1 MAQIPTTNFT
11 LEVKNTVENIANTYV
26 DSEYLEKFQYV
37 AKEYMVNGS
46 SRGLLLFST
55 VGSGKS
61 ITAASISEFYRKED
75 PSRKIIILLAK
86 SLQNNFKG
94 NLRKY
99 MFNNKNSRES
109 RSKDHINEVIEDKY
123 KFVSLNAGNMY
134 NQILNVNKTDT
145 ELEYDAIMKYDKYL
159 GKLTDHLE
167 EVNGGSRGILENTL
181 LIIDEVHNFAI
192 SIKNGSK
199 NAINLYNTIMKTKN
213 IKLLFLSGT
222 PIVNNPFELV
232 PLFNMLKGFL
242 HIGKVKY
249 TLFPEDYEG
258 FSNFFIDKETNSIKN
273 KSVFQNRIVGLVS
286 YYGDYYFQD
295 KRREGFP
302 DEKPLI
308 IKNIPMGAYQFAKYQ
323 EARNLEEKEMS
334 GKFKKASSFDG
345 FAVKDGS
352 DSSPSTYRIR
362 SRQISNYLIPKY
374 AIKEVNVENKI
385 VTKKLIHDIKPEDLR
400 DLNVHSP
407 KFKEIIK
414 TIKEYPNQLS
424 YVYTEFVN
432 GEGANLFA
440 LVLEEV
446 ENYVYWHK
454 SKNYIQDETDAFDLE
469 FDKGTGPE
477 RTESKV
483 DKKSQ
488 NKNKQKT
495 YALITGNVPFTER
508 ENILKVFNS
517 KKNITGDYISLLII
531 SKSGAEGLTFKNI
544 RSIHIM
550 EPFFNWARPEQVL
563 ARGSRLYSHADL
575 PKDQQTVQPYLYIS
589 TYPVGYPDK
598 DKTQLTTDEELLRL
612 SVMGKKLRD
621 QFVLAL
627 IESSIDCSSN
637 KVNNKDLN
645 CYLCRPDNKPL
656 YYADLNKSIMSNN
669 CQHLKESDT
678 STIDAKK
685 ITFDG
690 QTYYYTKDG
699 NKIKIYIFDDII
711 GNYTELKKSNS
722 VYADLVVKLLDL

>member
-11 LEVKNTVENIANTYV
+11 LEIKNTVENISTTYEES
-26 DSEYLEKFQYV
+26 DYLERFQYV
-37 AKEYMVNGS
+37 AKEYMVKGDT
-46 SRGLLLFST
+46 RGLLLFST

-61 ITAASISEFYRKED
+61 ITAAAISEFYRRED
-75 PSRKIIILLAK
+75 PKRKIIILLAK

-99 MFNNKNSRES
+99 MFNNKKSQES
-109 RSKDHINEVIEDKY
+109 RSKDHVNDVIENRY

-145 ELEYDAIMKYDKYL
+145 EIEYDKYL
-159 GKLTDHLE
+159 GKLNEHLV
-167 EVNGGSRGILENTL
+167 EVNGGARGVLENTL
-181 LIIDEVHNFAI
+181 LIVDEVHNLAI
-192 SIKNGSK
+192 AIKNGSK
-199 NAINLYNTIMKTKN
+199 NAVNLYNTVMKTKN

-242 HIGKVKY
+242 RIGKAQY
-249 TLFPEDYEG
+249 TLFPEEYED
-258 FSNFFIDKETNSIKN
+258 FANFFINRETNSIKN
-273 KSVFQNRIVGLVS
+273 KDIFQNRIVGLVS

-308 IKNIPMGAYQFAKYQ
+308 IKKVPMSNYQFARYQ
-323 EARNLEEKEMS
+323 EARNLEEREMA
-334 GKFKKASSFDG
+334 GKFKKASRFDG
-345 FAVKDGS
+345 FAFKDS
-352 DSSPSTYRIR
+352 ADSSPSTYRIR

-374 AIKEVNVENKI
+374 AVKEVNVENKI
-385 VTKKLIHDIKPEDLR
+385 VTKKLIHNITEEDLK
-400 DLNVHSP
+400 DLDVHSP
-407 KFKEIIK
+407 KFREVIK

-432 GEGANLFA
+432 GEGAELFA

-454 SKNYIQDETDAFDLE
+454 SRNYVQDETDEYDLG
-469 FDKGTGPE
+469 FGKQGGFMGGKDP
-477 RTESKV
+477 KV
-483 DKKSQ
+483 DKKTQGKSP
-488 NKNKQKT
+488 QKT

-517 KKNITGDYISLLII
+517 KKNITGGYISMLII
-531 SKSGAEGLTFKNI
+531 SKSGAEGLTFKNV

-550 EPFFNWARPEQVL
+550 EPFFNWARPEQIL

-575 PKDQQTVQPYLYIS
+575 PKDQQNVQPYLYIS
-589 TYPVGYPDK
+589 TYPKGYPDK
-598 DKTQLTTDEELLRL
+598 DKVDRTTDEELLHL
-612 SVMGKKLRD
+612 SVTGKKMRD

-627 IESSIDCSSN
+627 IESSIDCSVN
-637 KVNNKDLN
+637 KINNPSLN
-645 CYLCRPDNKPL
+645 CYLCMPTGKPL
-656 YYADLNKSIMSNN
+656 YYPDLNRSVMNNN
-669 CQHLKESDT
+669 CKHLKEADT
-678 STIDAKK
+678 SVIDTKK
-685 ITFDG
+685 IKLEG
-690 QTYYYTKDG
+690 ITYHYTKDG
-699 NKIKIYIFDDII
+699 NKIKIYIFDNVI
-711 GNYTELKKSNS
+711 GNYVEMKKNDP
-722 VYADLVVKLLDL
+722 VYADIIIKLLNL

>member
-1 MAQIPTTNFT
+1 MTEIPTTNFT
-11 LEVKNTVENIANTYV
+11 LEVKNTVDNIANTYV

-37 AKEYMVNGS
+37 AKEYMVNGT

-61 ITAASISEFYRKED
+61 ITAASISEFYRKQD
-75 PSRKIIILLAK
+75 PRRKIIILLAK

-99 MFNNKNSRES
+99 MFNNNQSGES
-109 RSKDHINEVIEDKY
+109 RSKVIIDRVIDDKY

-134 NQILNVNKTDT
+134 NQILNVNKTD
-145 ELEYDAIMKYDKYL
+145 EEIEYEAIMKYDKYL

-167 EVNGGSRGILENTL
+167 EKNGGARGILENTL
-181 LIIDEVHNFAI
+181 LIIDEVHNFSI

-199 NAINLYNTIMKTKN
+199 NAINLYNTIMKTKD

-258 FSNFFIDKETNSIKN
+258 FSNFFIDKETNGIKN
-273 KSVFQNRIVGLVS
+273 KAVFQNRIVGLVS

-295 KRREGFP
+295 KHREGFP

-308 IKNIPMGAYQFAKYQ
+308 IKKVPMGTYQFAKYQ

-385 VTKKLIHDIKPEDLR
+385 VTKKLIHEITKEDLR
-400 DLNVHSP
+400 DLKVHSP

-454 SKNYIQDETDAFDLE
+454 SQNYIQGETDAFDLE
-469 FDKGTGPE
+469 FAKGAI
-477 RTESKV
+477 SKTP
-483 DKKSQ
+483 KKV
-488 NKNKQKT
+488 KQKT

-517 KKNITGDYISLLII
+517 KKNITGEFISLLII

-575 PKDQQTVQPYLYIS
+575 PKDKQNVQPYLYIS
-589 TYPVGYPDK
+589 TYPTGYPDK
-598 DKTQLTTDEELLRL
+598 DKKELTTDEQLLHL
-612 SVMGKKLRD
+612 SVTGKRLRD

-637 KVNNKDLN
+637 KANNPKLE
-645 CYLCRPDNKPL
+645 CYLCRPNNKPL
-656 YYADLNKSIMSNN
+656 YYADLNKSISTNN

-678 STIDAKK
+678 TTINTKK

-690 QTYYYTKDG
+690 KTYHYTKDG
-699 NKIKIYIFDDII
+699 NNIKIYEFDDTL
-711 GNYTELKKSNS
+711 GNYVLLKKSNP
-722 VYADLVVKLLDL
+722 VYSDLIVQLLF

>member
-1 MAQIPTTNFT
+1 MTIPTTNFT
-11 LEVKNTVENIANTYV
+11 LEVKNTVEKVANTYEK
-26 DSEYLEKFQYV
+26 SEYLEKFQYV
-37 AKEYMVNGS
+37 AKEYMVRGET
-46 SRGLLLFST
+46 RGLLLFST

-61 ITAASISEFYRKED
+61 ITAAAISEFYCKED
-75 PSRKIIILLAK
+75 PRRKIIILLAK

-99 MFNNKNSRES
+99 MFNNKQSGES
-109 RSKDHINEVIEDKY
+109 RSKDHVNDVIENRY

-134 NQILNVNKTDT
+134 NQILNVNKTDM
-145 ELEYDAIMKYDKYL
+145 ELEYDKYL
-159 GKLTDHLE
+159 GKLNDRLE
-167 EVNGGSRGILENTL
+167 EMNGGARGVLENTL
-181 LIIDEVHNFAI
+181 LVVDEVHNLGIA
-192 SIKNGSK
+192 IKNGSN
-199 NAINLYNTIMKTKN
+199 NAIKLYNTVMKTKD

-232 PLFNMLKGFL
+232 PLFNMLRGF
-242 HIGKVKY
+242 IYSGKVKY
-249 TLFPEDYEG
+249 TLFPEDYES
-258 FSNFFIDKETNSIKN
+258 FSNFFIDKETNGIKN
-273 KSVFQNRIVGLVS
+273 KEAFQNRIVGLVS

-308 IKNIPMGAYQFAKYQ
+308 IKKVPMSTYQFSKYQ

-334 GKFKKASSFDG
+334 GKFKRASTFDG
-345 FAVKDGS
+345 FAMKDSS
-352 DSSPSTYRIR
+352 DTSPSTYRIR

-385 VTKKLIHDIKPEDLR
+385 VTKKLIHQIKKEDLL
-400 DLNVHSP
+400 DLKVHSP
-407 KFKEIIK
+407 KFREVIK

-432 GEGANLFA
+432 GEGAELFA
-440 LVLEEV
+440 LVLEAA

-454 SKNYIQDETDAFDLE
+454 SKNYTESETDAFDLE
-469 FDKGTGPE
+469 FEGAKT
-477 RTESKV
+477 
-483 DKKSQ
+483 KK
-488 NKNKQKT
+488 KIKQKT

-531 SKSGAEGLTFKNI
+531 SKSGAEGLTFKNV

-563 ARGSRLYSHADL
+563 ARGSRFYSHADL
-575 PKDQQTVQPYLYIS
+575 PKDQQTIQPYLYIS
-589 TYPVGYPDK
+589 TYPDGYSER
-598 DKTQLTTDEELLRL
+598 DKTELTTDEELLRL
-612 SVMGKKLRD
+612 STMGKQLRD

-637 KVNNKDLN
+637 KVNNPTLN

-656 YYADLNKSIMSNN
+656 YYADLNRSIASNN
-669 CQHLKESDT
+669 CQHLSEADT

-685 ITFDG
+685 IIFDG
-690 QTYYYTKDG
+690 EIFYYTKDG
-699 NKIKIYIFDDII
+699 NSLKIYVFDNTI
-711 GNYTELKKSNS
+711 GSYIPLKKNNP
-722 VYADLVVKLLDL
+722 VYADLVIHLLKL